1 MPDPSSHA
9 PPSGGVLEAFGA
21 TGSLT
26 HVAGGRGRA
35 WRAGDLILKPAD
47 LSPAEHAWHADVLPT
62 IRLDGFR
69 LALPRRA
76 DRGRLVVDGWAAWG
90 HVDGEHR
97 SGRWPEIIET
107 GERLHRALANVPR
120 PGFIATRSDPWSI
133 GDRVAWGEAS
143 AEPYRRIGL
152 VNRLIDLLVPIVTS
166 SQVVHGD
173 LTGNVLFA
181 DDLPPAV
188 IDFSPYWRPTAYAS
202 AIVLA
207 DALVWEG
214 ADRSLVTKALR
225 IDAFGQYLARA
236 LIFRIVSAAIGGFEG
251 DDKAVSAIYRAAVD
265 TTVDLS
271 GPR

>member
-1 MPDPSSHA
+1 MPDPTSQA
-9 PPSGGVLEAFGA
+9 PPSGAVLEAFGA
-21 TGSLT
+21 SGSLVP
-26 HVAGGRGRA
+26 VAGGRGRA
-35 WRAGDLILKPAD
+35 WRAGDLILKPTD
-47 LSPAEHAWHADVLPT
+47 LSPAEHAWHAEVLPT

-69 LALPRRA
+69 LALPRSA
-76 DRGRLVVDGWAAWG
+76 TGGRLVVDGWAAWG
-90 HVDGEHR
+90 HVEGEHR
-97 SGRWPEIIET
+97 SGRWPEIIEI
-107 GERLHRALANVPR
+107 GERLHRAVANLPR
-120 PGFIATRSDPWSI
+120 PEFIATRSDPWSI

-143 AEPYRRIGL
+143 AAPYGRIGL
-152 VNRLIDLLVPIVTS
+152 VDRLIDLLVPIVTP

-202 AIVLA
+202 AIVVA

-214 ADRSLVTKALR
+214 AGRSLVTEALR
-225 IDAFGQYLARA
+225 IDTFDQYLARA

-251 DDKAVSAIYRAAVD
+251 DDRAISAIYRAAVD

-271 GPR
+271 GAG